1 MKFKGTAGMMVVF
14 LSLGLYYFFIDLP
27 TEKKKAK
34 EKDIA
39 GKILHF
45 KIADIEEF
53 SLIKNEEIITLQQT
67 KDSTWRISQPLKAS
81 GDNPETESFPV
92 SYTHLTLPTKA

>member
-34 EKDIA
+34 EK
-39 GKILHF
+39 KKL
-45 KIADIEEF
+45 
-53 SLIKNEEIITLQQT
+53 
-67 KDSTWRISQPLKAS
+67 LKARQS
-81 GDNPETESFPV
+81 EKDYLFDREWELLKAQRKMIDNGEDDEN
-92 SYTHLTLPTKA
+92 

>member
-1 MKFKGTAGMMVVF
+1 MKFKGTAGMMTIF
-14 LSLGLYYFFIDLP
+14 LGLVVYYFFVDLP
-27 TEKKKAK
+27 AEKKKAK

-53 SLIKNEEIITLQQT
+53 SLIKNKETITLKQT
-67 KDSTWRISQPLKAS
+67 KDRT
-81 GDNPETESFPV
+81 
-92 SYTHLTLPTKA
+92 